1 MDRIEFLKLAF
12 DLCEMS
18 EGKALIQ
25 QGSADTKQ
33 AFNFVMFSGGP
44 FFRGSWHDATTRAVC
59 LVLRGHDHTPYIR
72 LIQRKGRTKIQRP
85 KDQLT
90 PAIPRK

>member
-1 MDRIEFLKLAF
+1 MDRNEFLKLAF
-12 DLCEMS
+12 DLCETS

-25 QGSADTKQ
+25 QGGADTKQ
-33 AFNFVMFSGGP
+33 AFNFVMFTGGP
-44 FFRGSWHDATTRAVC
+44 FIRGSWHDNVTRAVRV
-59 LVLRGHDHTPYIR
+59 VLRGHDHTPYIR

-85 KDQLT
+85 KDQIT